1 MNSRNWYRS
10 PPQNEPQV
18 SQPRP
23 TYKSW
28 VHHEPAMKA
37 ETTVAIQPFSLFNL
51 VARWE
56 WAINPTRWPLYHRE
70 WLDIICKMCC
80 VGPRGGLDRC
90 WKSHPPPGFDH
101 RTAASRY
108 TDWAILATYSVQINT
123 AVLISYR
130 PRALL
135 VALCIDF
142 SQIAVMY
149 TLWML
154 LSNPIL
160 HTVHQPL
167 FAVTRRTD
175 RNTGGPCRVAPTNT
189 AVSL

>member
-90 WKSHPPPGFDH
+90 WKSHPPTWIRSPDRSESLYRLSYLSYLFSADKH
-101 RTAASRY
+101 RGVNLLPSTCSARSSVYWFLANRGNVHTMNAS
-108 TDWAILATYSVQINT
+108 
-123 AVLISYR
+123 
-130 PRALL
+130 
-135 VALCIDF
+135 
-142 SQIAVMY
+142 
-149 TLWML
+149 
-154 LSNPIL
+154 
-160 HTVHQPL
+160 
-167 FAVTRRTD
+167 
-175 RNTGGPCRVAPTNT
+175 
-189 AVSL
+189 